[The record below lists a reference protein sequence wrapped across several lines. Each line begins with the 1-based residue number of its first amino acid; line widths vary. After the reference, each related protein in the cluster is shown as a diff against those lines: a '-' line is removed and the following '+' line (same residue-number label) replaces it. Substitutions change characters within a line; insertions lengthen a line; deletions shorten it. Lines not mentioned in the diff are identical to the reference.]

1 MHEPIRENL
10 EEYLRGSASK
20 ISRDCHAHLETCQEC
35 AGEVHQMQL
44 QVEMLRALR
53 PAVEAEPSAGFYAR
67 VMDRIEAQGRA
78 SIWSVLLEPA
88 FGRRLAVASATLVV
102 LLWTYFVATE
112 LNEPMIA
119 SAPTVA
125 ASAPASV
132 DLSAQSATDQ
142 AADQAAYQDTVQQ
155 QRQRDAVLVNLASF
169 HE

>member
-20 ISRDCHAHLETCQEC
+20 IPQDFHAHLEACQEC
-35 AGEVHQMQL
+35 AGEVHQMRA
-44 QVEMLRALR
+44 QVEMLRALS
-53 PAVEAEPSAGFYAR
+53 PAVEVEPSAGFYAR

-102 LLWTYFVATE
+102 LLGTYFVATE
-112 LNEPMIA
+112 LNDPMVA

-125 ASAPASV
+125 TSAPASA
-132 DLSAQSATDQ
+132 DLSAPSATDQ
-142 AADQAAYQDTVQQ
+142 ASDQAAYQDSVQQ